1 MNDVTPLPKEVNDRS
16 APTDELMGS
25 SARSQSKVASKRLR
39 DEGHAHDA
47 DDTRDERIR
56 VLAEDSHVE
65 VWSQPTTGVEALV
78 VGGLGSDEL
87 ARSGWTRVVTCNAV
101 FIGDSDELARKGW
114 TCAATFRELE
124 SPRELRAEPERAG
137 DEAVMSDAGEPDDVG
152 TLLPSYAAATI
163 DGVSLMKHEALV
175 RAVETGFEVRGA
187 HFAPLREWTVH
198 RRKRAW
204 RREALGRLRVK
215 RLQTLFSDLL
225 GVYWALT
232 HPEQLSDGVTV
243 LSGFKKLKAE
253 GGRLLKTVR
262 GERFDLVARLAGERV
277 ELRKRQGPFPRVR
290 LIVRGNRLIMR
301 ECAA

>member
-1 MNDVTPLPKEVNDRS
+1 MNDMTPLPEEVNGRS
-16 APTDELMGS
+16 APTDELMAS
-25 SARSQSKVASKRLR
+25 SAHSQSKGASKRLR

-47 DDTRDERIR
+47 DDTRDKRIR
-56 VLAEDSHVE
+56 VLAEDSVVE

-101 FIGDSDELARKGW
+101 FIGHSDELARKGW

-137 DEAVMSDAGEPDDVG
+137 DEAVISDAGEPDDVG
-152 TLLPSYAAATI
+152 TLLPRYAAANI
-163 DGVSLMKHEALV
+163 DGVSLTKHEALV

-253 GGRLLKTVR
+253 GGRLLKSVR

-290 LIVRGNRLIMR
+290 LIVRGNRLIMG